1 MYLSGLLSPIAAS
14 KSMLYYG
21 SDLEREE
28 MRQNKVTGGVGER
41 DTGVFSSVLW
51 MSPKKHQQERFWH
64 LA

>member
-1 MYLSGLLSPIAAS
+1 MYLSGVLNPIAAL

-41 DTGVFSSVLW
+41 DTGRQGRESMVGMAEDW
-51 MSPKKHQQERFWH
+51 
-64 LA
+64 